1 MKEELDKRLDRGTYW
16 CISVEG
22 IGLVDRC
29 LFYLVKCAAIER
41 NPTKLRYGDN
51 LLSFYGENEDSFR
64 VHLIE
69 KDVEINLDFS
79 PLKPISLIGGNGK
92 PDNLY
97 YYSFTRNTVQG
108 QIKTANGTENVIG
121 QGWFDH
127 QWGRDYGLMTGI
139 GWNWFG
145 LQLND
150 GRELLLNEQ
159 RSNKS
164 TKTFSPMANLIDKKG
179 ILLFTRDVAFKEL
192 RYWQSPDT
200 NANYPIEWEILIPEF
215 SINLHVKALF
225 PNQEMPIIGP
235 LQAIWEGAC
244 ILNGEET
251 LPNNKIR
258 SLDGNGFMELVG
270 YLL

>member
-1 MKEELDKRLDRGTYW
+1 MLEKRSATISLPKDTGGHPFSNLEWWYFFAYLYSDKGGRYAIMGSFFRVGEFVGLKGHYLIYTIINLNTKTRENYSIIDSKLVFNM
-16 CISVEG
+16 ISMY
-22 IGLVDRC
+22 LP
-29 LFYLVKCAAIER
+29 FYLLQRPTNTRTWKLYKSLLTGQLPFPHQLMEKAAIER

-51 LLSFYGENEDSFR
+51 LLSFYGENEDSSR
-64 VHLIE
+64 MHLIE

-127 QWGRDYGLMTGI
+127 QWGRDYGLMAGI

-159 RSNKS
+159 RS
-164 TKTFSPMANLIDKKG
+164 
-179 ILLFTRDVAFKEL
+179 
-192 RYWQSPDT
+192 
-200 NANYPIEWEILIPEF
+200 
-215 SINLHVKALF
+215 
-225 PNQEMPIIGP
+225 
-235 LQAIWEGAC
+235 
-244 ILNGEET
+244 
-251 LPNNKIR
+251 
-258 SLDGNGFMELVG
+258 
-270 YLL
+270 